1 MGQDTREVRE
11 QVEEARERLGDTVA
25 ALAYKANAPR
35 RAKERAALKVQS
47 ARRRLDGLLSR
58 AGANDARR

>member
-1 MGQDTREVRE
+1 MAQDTREVRE

-35 RAKERAALKVQS
+35 RAKERAALRVEG
-47 ARRRLDGLLSR
+47 ARRRLNGLLGR
-58 AGANDARR
+58 AGASDARR